1 MTQTLDC
8 AESLRRAIRPTTFVH
23 SRTLSDLVGATVVI
37 ASETFQHTG
46 SFKFRA
52 AYNVAQQTEAPHLIA
67 ASSGNFGQALACACQ
82 LLSKRCTI
90 VMPSTSAQVK
100 VDAVRRY
107 GGNVE
112 IVDTTSI
119 SRAERVKQLAL
130 EHADAQVVSAYDD
143 QLVID
148 GNASLGEELITS
160 GQEFDAIV
168 VPIGGGGLASGIIR
182 ALQRHGNHTL
192 VYGAE
197 PKIANDASRSLQ
209 AGKIVRNESEPQ
221 SIADGARTL
230 SIGLNNWPILQAGLS
245 GIVEVEEEMIEEAV
259 RILFVTANLKVE
271 PTGALAVAAVI
282 SQAHI
287 FAKQKVCCI
296 VSGGNVDAAVYCR
309 ILSEASLSK
318 EA

>member
-1 MTQTLDC
+1 MSQTLDC
-8 AESLRRAIRPTTFVH
+8 AELLRRAVRPTTFVH
-23 SRTLSDLVGATVVI
+23 SRTLSELAGANVVI

-52 AYNVAQQTEAPHLIA
+52 AYNVAQQTSAPHLIA

-107 GGNVE
+107 GGIVE
-112 IVDTTSI
+112 MVDTTKI
-119 SRAERVKQLAL
+119 SRADRVKQLAL

-148 GNASLGEELITS
+148 GNSSLGDELVEYA
-160 GQEFDAIV
+160 QKFDAII
-168 VPIGGGGLASGIIR
+168 VPVGGGGLASGIIR
-182 ALQRHGNHTL
+182 ALQRHNDQTP

-197 PKIANDASRSLQ
+197 PKMANDASRSLQ
-209 AGKIVRNESEPQ
+209 EGKIVINDTEPQ

-230 SIGLNNWPILQAGLS
+230 SVGLNNWPILQSGLRS
-245 GIVEVEEEMIEEAV
+245 IIEVEEAAIEDAV
-259 RILFVTANLKVE
+259 RALFTAANLKVE
-271 PTGALAVAAVI
+271 PTGALAVAALLAEKV
-282 SQAHI
+282 SFENQN
-287 FAKQKVCCI
+287 VCCI
-296 VSGGNVDAAVYCR
+296 VSGGNVDAAVYRR
-309 ILSEASLSK
+309 IIA
-318 EA
+318 AV